1 MSNENNNINQSRPHD
16 SAIKHV
22 SGIAEYTDDIKEPP
36 GTLFGAIGWSKKANA
51 IIKKINLD
59 EVKKSEGVIAT
70 VNYLDIPGRNDVG
83 PVFDGD
89 PIFPKNKVEFYGQP
103 LFAVAART
111 TELARKAVL
120 KAKVTYKELKPIV
133 SIEEALRKKNLLFNV
148 KKIKRGNAS
157 KSIAKS
163 KNVLKG
169 EFTTGSQEHFY
180 LEGQVAFTIPKEN
193 DELIV
198 YSSTQHPSETQQI
211 ISKML
216 KRKSN
221 SITVLVRRIGGGFG
235 GKETNFMTSS
245 ICALLS
251 HKTKC
256 PIKLKLDRDDDII
269 ITGKRHEFKSYY
281 EVGFDNNGV
290 IDGLKIKLASK
301 CGMSPDLSLAI
312 NERALLHIDNAYY
325 IKNIEVENYLCKTNT
340 STSTAFRGFGG
351 NQGMMAIEN
360 IIDNISRS
368 LNKNPYE
375 IRKLNFYQKNKKNV
389 THYGMKIEDNVIDEI
404 FERLIKK
411 SNYKKRYNK
420 IREYNLKSNFKKK
433 GIAITPV
440 KFGISFTTIHL
451 NQAGALIHIYTDGSV
466 YLNHGG
472 IEMGQGTHTKIAQL
486 VAHSFGLPYEKV
498 KISSTNTSKVPNTSA
513 SAASSTTDLNGAAA
527 LNAVSKL
534 KKNLEK
540 FIKLKYKIFD
550 KKKPIY
556 KGGYIIFGNRSFK
569 FEKIVQEAYLNRISL
584 SSSGFYSTPKIKFNK
599 KKFSG
604 RPFYYFCYGAAV
616 SEVTIDTFTGEN
628 VLERV
633 DIVHDAGNTINPS
646 LELGQIEGGF
656 VQGQGWLTMEEVKW
670 KDNGEITTFSPSTYK
685 IPAASDVPK
694 KFNVEI
700 FKYGSNK
707 ENVVNKSKTTG
718 EPPLMLAMSVF
729 FAIKDA
735 IASVVNYE
743 KIPNLN
749 APATPETILMSIKEI
764 KKRKK
769 NKYIYGK

>member
-1 MSNENNNINQSRPHD
+1 MNNENNYINQSRPHD

-22 SGIAEYTDDIKEPP
+22 SGHAEYTDDIKEPP
-36 GTLFGAIGWSKKANA
+36 GTLFGAIGWSKKAKA
-51 IIKKINLD
+51 IIKKINLN
-59 EVKKSEGVIAT
+59 EVKKSEGVVAV

-89 PIFPKNKVEFYGQP
+89 PIFSKDKVEFYGQP
-103 LFAVAART
+103 LFAVAAHT

-120 KAKVTYKELKPIV
+120 KAKVSYKELKPTT
-133 SIEEALRKKNLLFNV
+133 SIEEALKKNNLLFNV

-157 KSIAKS
+157 EAISKS
-163 KNVLKG
+163 KNILKG
-169 EFTTGSQEHFY
+169 DFTTGSQEHFY
-180 LEGQVAFTIPKEN
+180 LEGQVAFTIPKEGN
-193 DELIV
+193 ELLV

-216 KRKSN
+216 KQKSN
-221 SITVLVRRIGGGFG
+221 SVTVLVRRIGGGFG
-235 GKETNFMTSS
+235 GKETNFMTAS

-251 HKTKC
+251 HKTRC
-256 PIKLKLDRDDDII
+256 PVKLKLDRDDDII

-281 EVGFDNNGV
+281 EVGFDDNGI

-325 IKNIEVENYLCKTNT
+325 LKNIEVENYLCKTNT

-368 LNKNPYE
+368 LNKDPYE
-375 IRKLNFYQKNKKNV
+375 VRKLNFYQKNKKNI
-389 THYGMKIEDNVIDEI
+389 THYGMKIEDNVIHEI
-404 FERLIKK
+404 FKRLIKK

-420 IREYNLKSNFKKK
+420 IREYNSKNKFKKK

-451 NQAGALIHIYTDGSV
+451 NQAGALVHIYTDGSI

-486 VAHSFGLPYEKV
+486 VAHSFGLPYEKIQ
-498 KISSTNTSKVPNTSA
+498 ISSTNTSKVPNTSA

-540 FIKLKYKIFD
+540 FIKLKYKIFG
-550 KKKPIY
+550 KKTPIY

-569 FEKIVQEAYLNRISL
+569 FEKIVQEAYLNRVSL

-599 KKFSG
+599 EKFIG

-616 SEVTIDTFTGEN
+616 SEVTIDTLTGEN
-628 VLERV
+628 VLEKV

-685 IPAASDVPK
+685 IPAVSDIPK
-694 KFNVEI
+694 EFNVEI
-700 FKYGSNK
+700 FKDGNNK

-735 IASVVNYE
+735 IASVGNYK

-749 APATPETILMSIKEI
+749 APATPENILMSIKKI
-764 KKRKK
+764 KKNRS
-769 NKYIYGK
+769 YGE